1 MSNTAENLAAVE
13 RELAA
18 DVAMAEGRADAEDAT
33 LPEPAADFTYL
44 DYAATAPLC
53 AEAAS
58 AMAPFQVPGPANL
71 AVNANANALYGVG
84 RAAFDL
90 LESARRRAARALGAR
105 RPDEI
110 VFTSGA
116 TEADDAAILG
126 LVQAAAEQRRLTGQ
140 KDRALHVITSAI
152 EHHAVLHTAQY
163 LEKQGYEVTYLPV
176 DGRGLVDPAALEGAI
191 RPDTILI
198 SIMAANNEIGT
209 IEPVAELGRI
219 ARAHKVLFHTDAVQA
234 VGHIPVDVEAWNVDL
249 LSLSAHKFRG
259 PKGVGAL
266 YVKKPLRLPALIQGG
281 GQEKGRR
288 SGTENVPGAV
298 GMAAA
303 LREAVDGLSR
313 ESPRLAALRDRLI
326 DGLTGLPYTRLT
338 GDPVNR
344 LPGTAS
350 FVFEGVEGEALLL
363 HLDARGICASSGSA
377 CSSASLD
384 PSHVLLAIGLPH
396 AIAHGSLRLS
406 LGAENTE
413 ADVDYIL
420 KEVPQVVA
428 YLRELSPVWD
438 RDAQKP
444 TWEL

>member
-1 MSNTAENLAAVE
+1 MS
-13 RELAA
+13 RFIYA
-18 DVAMAEGRADAEDAT
+18 DH
-33 LPEPAADFTYL
+33 
-44 DYAATAPLC
+44 AATTAVTDTALK
-53 AEAAS
+53 
-58 AMAPFQVPGPANL
+58 AMLPYFTQEYGNPSS
-71 AVNANANALYGVG
+71 LY
-84 RAAFDL
+84 RFAQQAKSDL
-90 LESARRRAARALGAR
+90 DQARATVAQCLNAQ
-105 RPDEI
+105 PEEI
-110 VFTSGA
+110 YFTSGG
-116 TEADDAAILG
+116 TEADNWALRGVTELMALRG
-126 LVQAAAEQRRLTGQ
+126 KKTG
-140 KDRALHVITSAI
+140 HIITSAI

-176 DGRGLVDPAALEGAI
+176 DGQGRVDPAAVQEAI

-209 IEPVAELGRI
+209 VEPIAEIGAI

-234 VGHIPVDVEAWNVDL
+234 AGHIPVDVQAWNVDL
-249 LSLSAHKFRG
+249 LSLSGHKFGG

-266 YVKKPLRLPALIQGG
+266 YMKKPLRLPALIQGG
-281 GQEKGRR
+281 GQEGGRR

-303 LREAVDGLSR
+303 LREAVDRLGV
-313 ESPRLAALRDRLI
+313 ESPRLAGLRDRLI
-326 DGLTGLPYTRLT
+326 QGLTALPYTRLT

-363 HLDARGICASSGSA
+363 HLDAKGICASSGSA

-406 LGAENTE
+406 LGPENTE
-413 ADVDYIL
+413 ADVERIL
-420 KEVPQVVA
+420 EEVPRVVE
-428 YLRELSPVWD
+428 YLRQLSPVWD
-438 RDAQKP
+438 AAAQKP
-444 TWEL
+444 TWDVE

>member
-1 MSNTAENLAAVE
+1 MSHFIY
-13 RELAA
+13 A
-18 DVAMAEGRADAEDAT
+18 DH
-33 LPEPAADFTYL
+33 
-44 DYAATAPLC
+44 AATTAVSDTALQ
-53 AEAAS
+53 
-58 AMAPFQVPGPANL
+58 AMLPHFTTAYGNPSS
-71 AVNANANALYGVG
+71 LYRFAQEGKT
-84 RAAFDL
+84 DL
-90 LESARRRAARALGAR
+90 ERARAEISACLNAR
-105 RPDEI
+105 PEEI
-110 VFTSGA
+110 YFTSGG
-116 TEADDAAILG
+116 TEADNWALRG
-126 LVQAAAEQRRLTGQ
+126 VAELM
-140 KDRALHVITSAI
+140 ALKGRKGGHIITSAI

-234 VGHIPVDVEAWNVDL
+234 VGHTPVDVEAWNVDL